1 MWASLPQLLFG
12 GRLVVKSCLS
22 GGTRGRSGCVG
33 RVAVGLESGRGRMK
47 TVEMTKR
54 PPAGKGGCSPVSLC
68 AVLKLK
74 PW

>member
-22 GGTRGRSGCVG
+22 GGTRGRSGCAG

-47 TVEMTKR
+47 TVER